1 MSPTYSII
9 FTKFPLLEEKLKSQ
23 SIAQNKAKA
32 HSKQRSPADP
42 AVSVFSIRSDAP
54 PHYSLSEHLRMV
66 FIELSRFKPPGGD
79 INKLLD
85 KQSQWCYLIKES
97 GRLTHEKAKL
107 LARKGEDMGLALK
120 FLYELSAD
128 HRRQAEQEAIEK
140 YERDQRGIKQ
150 FEYNKGMEKGIEKG
164 KAEGM
169 QEGMEKGQQQLILKL
184 LERGMD
190 LQSICKYTGFS
201 EDAIK
206 KLKNGAN

>member
-1 MSPTYSII
+1 
-9 FTKFPLLEEKLKSQ
+9 
-23 SIAQNKAKA
+23 
-32 HSKQRSPADP
+32 
-42 AVSVFSIRSDAP
+42 
-54 PHYSLSEHLRMV
+54 MV
-66 FIELSRFKPPGGD
+66 FIELSGFQPLGGD

-150 FEYNKGMEKGIEKG
+150 FEYKKGFEKGIKDGRAEGHAEGLQKGMEKG
-164 KAEGM
+164 M
-169 QEGMEKGQQQLILKL
+169 QAVALNMLKKSADIAFIS
-184 LERGMD
+184 EV
-190 LQSICKYTGFS
+190 TGLS
-201 EDAIK
+201 VDEIN
-206 KLKNGAN
+206 KLKDGSC

>member
-1 MSPTYSII
+1 MI
-9 FTKFPLLEEKLKSQ
+9 
-23 SIAQNKAKA
+23 
-32 HSKQRSPADP
+32 
-42 AVSVFSIRSDAP
+42 
-54 PHYSLSEHLRMV
+54 
-66 FIELSRFKPPGGD
+66 FIELSRFKPLGGD

-97 GRLTHEKAKL
+97 GRLTHAKAKL

-150 FEYNKGMEKGIEKG
+150 FEYNKGMEKG

-169 QEGMEKGQQQLILKL
+169 QEGMEKGMQAVALNMLKKSADIAFIS
-184 LERGMD
+184 EV
-190 LQSICKYTGFS
+190 TGLS
-201 EDAIK
+201 VDEIN
-206 KLKNGAN
+206 KLKDGSC